1 MIADKPREKWRYILK
16 KMCKIGVVDH
26 EYIRHT
32 CDMSWVTEEY
42 LMNETE
48 RYTRRYSNRKVNTDT
63 GTSISSIGYESVVS
77 MSQKT
82 QSEHSVASSV
92 KTDQQLADQLK
103 KLDEERTKFQ
113 EERKKFQEE
122 QASLLLAQQLQFEE
136 QRKTIQEEQNKA
148 LEAQQNALL
157 EKFIQTIGTMNDKTP
172 EPLVID
178 PRLDT
183 DVLPGSITNNRT
195 SRENA
200 TDIETLRRREKSR
213 TSLAGMSVED
223 FAAMNASAPG
233 PNGNNNTVPLPI
245 PDPKVPPPKPSR
257 NPAKDNNNNDDNK
270 TRRELLA
277 QKKLTVNRPDQ
288 VLFVDTTSPLLRNG
302 PPVQVM
308 TKEVDFPKSSY
319 LSDLAILPVINFI
332 DAYHSYRSGKA
343 APQMIVQCMLQE
355 VKTVLISSSVAK
367 TWGLRSVHELDAW
380 KSTDVITL
388 IQEYVTPNSKQDF

>member
-1 MIADKPREKWRYILK
+1 
-16 KMCKIGVVDH
+16 V
-26 EYIRHT
+26 
-32 CDMSWVTEEY
+32 
-42 LMNETE
+42 
-48 RYTRRYSNRKVNTDT
+48 
-63 GTSISSIGYESVVS
+63 
-77 MSQKT
+77 SQKT
-82 QSEHSVASSV
+82 QSTHTEISEV
-92 KTDQQLADQLK
+92 KREQQLSDQLK
-103 KLDEERTKFQ
+103 KLDEER
-113 EERKKFQEE
+113 KKFREE

-136 QRKTIQEEQNKA
+136 QRRTMQEEQNKA

-157 EKFIQTIGTMNDKTP
+157 ERFIQTMGTMNNKTQ

-245 PDPKVPPPKPSR
+245 PDPKGPPPKPSR

-388 IQEYVTPNSKQDF
+388 IQEYVTPNSKQDFYNKLKACTEFPAFSSKYDVELSNFHFFSEKYTVYVTRFRFAYLFLSEFFF